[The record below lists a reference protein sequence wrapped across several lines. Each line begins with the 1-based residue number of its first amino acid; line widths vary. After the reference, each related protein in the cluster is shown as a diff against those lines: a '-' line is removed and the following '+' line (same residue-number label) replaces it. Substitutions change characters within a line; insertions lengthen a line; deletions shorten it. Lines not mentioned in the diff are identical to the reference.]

1 MMIHKKVGI
10 KNEVNNNV
18 DNNEDTIS
26 IYLRIYITGQYK
38 SEKKCLQKMGKM
50 ETGKE
55 AENEETEKQIYKK
68 EAGINTY
75 KNETETL

>member
-26 IYLRIYITGQYK
+26 IYLRIYITGQDK
-38 SEKKCLQKMGKM
+38 SKKKCLQKMGGT

-55 AENEETEKQIYKK
+55 AYNDETEKQMYKK

-75 KNETETL
+75 KN